1 MAKVIEKGNKQFIKS
16 IDHMHVNNI
25 LLMGEIWILMEYKW
39 TSSHD
44 TMLTKGWNIWKNE
57 TKTSTKIKDKCSAR
71 CKYNKMT
78 NGQLLYDEFALE
90 HFLLKKNLKVDI

>member
-44 TMLTKGWNIWKNE
+44 TMLTKGWNI
-57 TKTSTKIKDKCSAR
+57 
-71 CKYNKMT
+71 
-78 NGQLLYDEFALE
+78 
-90 HFLLKKNLKVDI
+90 

>member
-39 TSSHD
+39 ISSQE
-44 TMLTKGWNIWKNE
+44 TMLTKRWNI
-57 TKTSTKIKDKCSAR
+57 
-71 CKYNKMT
+71 
-78 NGQLLYDEFALE
+78 
-90 HFLLKKNLKVDI
+90 